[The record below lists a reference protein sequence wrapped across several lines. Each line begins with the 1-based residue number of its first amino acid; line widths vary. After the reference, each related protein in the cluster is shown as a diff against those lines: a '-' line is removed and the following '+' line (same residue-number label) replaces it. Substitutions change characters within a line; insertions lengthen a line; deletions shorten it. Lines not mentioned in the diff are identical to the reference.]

1 LRPAEF
7 TLESQINLQFEWAS
21 VMETEQERQVNVA
34 ESNQDEFFGERLVLA
49 SASPRRAAILRAV
62 GWPFDKS
69 PADIDETRH
78 PNEEPVA
85 YVERLALQKAQA
97 TAQRLSSTASSSER
111 CLILGAD
118 TVVVV
123 ERELLG
129 KPIDEADAR
138 RMLKLLSGRWHEV
151 ITGLA
156 LLRAGLREQDSQV
169 AHERTLVRFA
179 SLTAREIDWYVASGE
194 PMDKAGAYAIQGRA
208 ARFVEEIQGDYLN
221 IVGLPV
227 RLLYKMMTKK
237 GDHPAASLLQN

>member
-1 LRPAEF
+1 
-7 TLESQINLQFEWAS
+7 
-21 VMETEQERQVNVA
+21 METEQERQVNAA
-34 ESNQDEFFGERLVLA
+34 ETNQDEFFVERLVLA
-49 SASPRRAAILRAV
+49 SASPRRAEILRAV
-62 GWPFDKS
+62 GWPFDKL
-69 PADIDETRH
+69 PADIDETRQ
-78 PNEEPVA
+78 PNEEPIA

-97 TAQRLSSTASSSER
+97 IAERLSSTVSSSER

-123 ERELLG
+123 ESELLG
-129 KPIDEADAR
+129 KPVDEEDAR

-156 LLRAGLREQDSQV
+156 LLRGGPSDHEPANSQV
-169 AHERTLVRFA
+169 AHERTVVKFA
-179 SLTAREIDWYVASGE
+179 SLTASEIDWYIASGE

-227 RLLYKMMTKK
+227 RLLYKMTKK
-237 GDHPAASLLQN
+237 EATIHGRLVSD

>member
-1 LRPAEF
+1 
-7 TLESQINLQFEWAS
+7 
-21 VMETEQERQVNVA
+21 METEQERQVNAA
-34 ESNQDEFFGERLVLA
+34 ETNQDGFFVERLVLA
-49 SASPRRAAILRAV
+49 SASPRRAEILRAV

-78 PNEEPVA
+78 ANEEPIA
-85 YVERLALQKAQA
+85 YVERLALQKAQV
-97 TAQRLSSTASSSER
+97 TAQRLSSTASSSAG

-123 ERELLG
+123 EGELLG
-129 KPIDEADAR
+129 KPIDEEDAR
-138 RMLKLLSGRWHEV
+138 RMLKLLNGRWHEV

-156 LLRAGLREQDSQV
+156 LLRGGPMEQDSQV
-169 AHERTLVRFA
+169 AHERTVVKFA
-179 SLTAREIDWYVASGE
+179 PLTAGEIDWYIASGE

-227 RLLYKMMTKK
+227 RLLYR
-237 GDHPAASLLQN
+237 LCQNRLR

>member
-1 LRPAEF
+1 
-7 TLESQINLQFEWAS
+7 
-21 VMETEQERQVNVA
+21 METEQERQVNAA
-34 ESNQDEFFGERLVLA
+34 ETNHDEVFVERLVLA
-49 SASPRRAAILRAV
+49 SASPRRAEILRAV
-62 GWPFDKS
+62 GWPFDQS

-78 PNEEPVA
+78 PNEEPIA

-97 TAQRLSSTASSSER
+97 TAQHLSSTISNSER
-111 CLILGAD
+111 RLILGAD

-123 ERELLG
+123 ADELLG
-129 KPIDEADAR
+129 KPIDEEDAR

-156 LLRAGLREQDSQV
+156 LLRYGPIDYEFAKSQV
-169 AHERTLVRFA
+169 AHERTRVRFA
-179 SLTAREIDWYVASGE
+179 ALTAGEIDWYIASGE

-227 RLLYKMMTKK
+227 HLLYKLTKR
-237 GDHPAASLLQN
+237 GDQPRPPL

>member
-1 LRPAEF
+1 
-7 TLESQINLQFEWAS
+7 
-21 VMETEQERQVNVA
+21 METEQERQVNAA
-34 ESNQDEFFGERLVLA
+34 ETNHDKFFVERLVLA
-49 SASPRRAAILRAV
+49 SASPRRAEILQAV

-78 PNEEPVA
+78 PNEEPIA

-97 TAQRLSSTASSSER
+97 TAQHLSATVSNSER
-111 CLILGAD
+111 RLILGAD

-123 ERELLG
+123 AGELLG
-129 KPIDEADAR
+129 KPIDEEDAR

-156 LLRAGLREQDSQV
+156 LLRSGPMDHDSQV
-169 AHERTLVRFA
+169 AHERTRVRFA
-179 SLTAREIDWYVASGE
+179 ALTAGEIDWYIGSGE
-194 PMDKAGAYAIQGRA
+194 PMDKAGAYAIQGKA

-227 RLLYKMMTKK
+227 HLLYR
-237 GDHPAASLLQN
+237 LCQNRVPIADFGMRNAD